1 MQIISIINQ
10 KGGVGKTT
18 TVINLAA
25 GLSQQNKK
33 ILVID
38 LDPQGNATTGLGLS
52 NMENS
57 TDTIYGVLN
66 GTKEISEVIKK
77 TQFENLDLITSNV
90 DLSGLE
96 VETAEDANRAFI
108 LKLKLT
114 SYLNNS
120 RGLYDYI
127 LIDCPPSLSLL
138 TVMALVS
145 SHSLVVPLQTE
156 FFALEGLTQLMKTI
170 ERIKVSLNPEL
181 MIRGI
186 LLTMYDK
193 RNKLSSQVEKE
204 ARDYFNEKVYSTV
217 IPRNVRLSEA
227 PSHGMPV
234 LIYDK
239 SCPGSKSYFSF
250 TDEFIN
256 QETTIGSA
264 CIMDSNKIKKG
275 LGRGL
280 SSLIGETKVETL
292 KNQLSISDLIP
303 NKYQPRKIF
312 DEDNLNDLT
321 NSIKE
326 RGILQPIIVRKS
338 NDDKS
343 KFEIIAGE
351 RRWLAAQKAGL
362 HTVPVVITEADDL
375 KSLEFAIVEN
385 VQRHDLNPLEEAQ
398 GYKRLIDEFN
408 YDQEKVSKFIG
419 KSRSHITN
427 SLRLLTLPLEV
438 IKLIETQKLTAGHA
452 KILVG
457 LENSSF
463 VANKIVEKKLSVR
476 QAESFVKIF
485 KNKRQKPNNV
495 KDANIKDLE
504 ISVSNKIGLN
514 VLIKNKKNNK
524 GKITFEYKGLDQ
536 LNKIIDIIKSN
547 Y

>member
-1 MQIISIINQ
+1 
-10 KGGVGKTT
+10 
-18 TVINLAA
+18 
-25 GLSQQNKK
+25 
-33 ILVID
+33 
-38 LDPQGNATTGLGLS
+38 
-52 NMENS
+52 
-57 TDTIYGVLN
+57 
-66 GTKEISEVIKK
+66 
-77 TQFENLDLITSNV
+77 
-90 DLSGLE
+90 
-96 VETAEDANRAFI
+96 
-108 LKLKLT
+108 
-114 SYLNNS
+114 
-120 RGLYDYI
+120 
-127 LIDCPPSLSLL
+127 
-138 TVMALVS
+138 
-145 SHSLVVPLQTE
+145 
-156 FFALEGLTQLMKTI
+156 
-170 ERIKVSLNPEL
+170 
-181 MIRGI
+181 
-186 LLTMYDK
+186 
-193 RNKLSSQVEKE
+193 
-204 ARDYFNEKVYSTV
+204 
-217 IPRNVRLSEA
+217 
-227 PSHGMPV
+227 
-234 LIYDK
+234 
-239 SCPGSKSYFSF
+239 
-250 TDEFIN
+250 
-256 QETTIGSA
+256 
-264 CIMDSNKIKKG
+264 MDSNKIKKG

-280 SSLIGETKVETL
+280 SSLIGETKVETP

-514 VLIKNKKNNK
+514 VLIKNNKNNK
-524 GKITFEYKGLDQ
+524 GKISFEYKGLDQ